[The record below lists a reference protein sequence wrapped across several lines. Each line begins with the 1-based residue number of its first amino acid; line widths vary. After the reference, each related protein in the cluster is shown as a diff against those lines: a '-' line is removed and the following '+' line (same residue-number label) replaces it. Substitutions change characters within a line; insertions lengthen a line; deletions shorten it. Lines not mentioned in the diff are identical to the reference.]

1 MSWRHFYS
9 ETHVSERTPPRW
21 SHLSRRLVALKQPT
35 PRHWASN
42 PVHPLMREGC
52 VSVYMAL
59 QPIRRAARHVAMTA
73 GGLLPHLFT
82 LAPSSPGGRRGS
94 YSLSRCSAVADSSPL
109 ESMVLCV
116 ARTFLLPLISRQATL
131 PSYCRCKVKI
141 FSRDN
146 QITDYPDTI

>member
-35 PRHWASN
+35 PRQWSSN
-42 PVHPLMREGC
+42 PLHPLMREGC

-82 LAPSSPGGRRGS
+82 LAPSSRGETGQLFSVTLLCRRRQ
-94 YSLSRCSAVADSSPL
+94 LSVREYGALCCPDFPLAAHKSASDST
-109 ESMVLCV
+109 V
-116 ARTFLLPLISRQATL
+116 LLPLQS
-131 PSYCRCKVKI
+131 
-141 FSRDN
+141 
-146 QITDYPDTI
+146 